1 MLQLLLHHTVYSL
14 YLLLTFTL
22 IKQVN
27 NLYQVSSRLIKII
40 PASFRLRF
48 LKIAD
53 ITVFLLF
60 FIQNLLPCC
69 SDIEE
74 NPGPKYS
81 SLTFCHWNLNGLTA
95 HDSTKISLL
104 QAYITQRNY
113 DIICLT
119 ETFLNSSI
127 LSDDNRIKIDGY
139 NLIRS
144 DHPSDS
150 KKGGVCICYKEHTPL
165 ILRDD
170 INTLDNCLVTEIR
183 SQNEKCFLSCI
194 YHSPSQNQEEFKNFC
209 TNFDILL
216 TNINDELPL
225 CSTVTGDFNARCS
238 RWWKNDITNLQGQ
251 ELDSAGYNQIIGKP
265 THVINTSMSCIDL
278 IFCTNQSVI
287 SNHGVDVSIFDKC
300 HHNIIYGKINICVP
314 LPPTYVQEVWDYQKV
329 NIENIK
335 KAISNFDWNKAFE
348 NLSVDGKVDFL
359 NKTLL
364 NIFRNYIPNKK
375 IKCDYRQP
383 PGMTDN
389 IKKSLKERCKLT
401 KFFYK
406 NGQRKTDHDKVL
418 EKFEECTKQIL
429 EAKKNY
435 ILKMTKKL
443 ADSNTSP
450 KTYWTILNRLLYNK
464 KIPTIP
470 PFLVDGKLVSD
481 FCKKA
486 NIFNNFFA
494 SICTPIDN
502 TSCLPSFSFRT
513 GSRIKFFHVT
523 ENDISAI
530 IKTLDPNKAQ
540 GCNNISIKMIKICSQ
555 SLTLPLKIIFEHS
568 IKKGKFPEIW
578 KKANVPVHK
587 REDKMLVKN
596 YLPIS
601 LLPIFGKMFER
612 VIYYSLFNYF
622 RSNRLF
628 TPSQSGFL
636 PGDSCI
642 AQLLSIIHEIQT
654 AFDENATVDVT
665 GVFSDLSKAFDKV
678 WHDGIIFKLK
688 AYGVESELL
697 SLLKNCLENRE
708 QRVVLNG
715 QTSE

>member
-1 MLQLLLHHTVYSL
+1 M
-14 YLLLTFTL
+14 TFIL

-60 FIQNLLPCC
+60 FIQNLLSCC
-69 SDIEE
+69 GDIVE

-104 QAYITQRNY
+104 QAYITQLNY

-127 LSDDNRIKIDGY
+127 VSDDNRIKIDGY
-139 NLIRS
+139 SLIRS
-144 DHPSDS
+144 DHPRDS
-150 KKGGVCICYKEHTPL
+150 KKGGVCIYYKEHIPL

-183 SQNEKCFLSCI
+183 SQNEKCFLTCI
-194 YHSPSQNQEEFKNFC
+194 YRSPSQNQDEFKNFC

-216 TNINDELPL
+216 NNINDELPL
-225 CSTVTGDFNARCS
+225 CSIVTGDFNARCS
-238 RWWKNDITNLQGQ
+238 RWWKNDMTNLQGQ
-251 ELDSAGYNQIIGKP
+251 ELDSLTLSAGYNQIIDKP

-287 SNHGVDVSIFDKC
+287 SSHGVDVSIFDKC
-300 HHNIIYGKINICVP
+300 HHNIIYGKINIRVP
-314 LPPTYVQEVWDYQKV
+314 LPPAYVREVWDYQKA

-348 NLSVDGKVDFL
+348 NLSVDEKVDFL

-375 IKCDYRQP
+375 IKCDYRQHRW
-383 PGMTDN
+383 MTDN
-389 IKKSLKERCKLT
+389 IEKSLKERCKLT

-418 EKFEECTKQIL
+418 EKSEECTKQIL
-429 EAKKNY
+429 EAKKKY

-450 KTYWTILNRLLYNK
+450 KAYWTILNRLLYNK
-464 KIPTIP
+464 KVPTIP
-470 PFLVDGKLVSD
+470 SLLVDGKLVSD

-486 NIFNNFFA
+486 NVFNNFFA
-494 SICTPIDN
+494 SICIPIDN
-502 TSCLPSFSFRT
+502 TSCLPSISYRT
-513 GSRIKFFHVT
+513 GIRIKSFHVT
-523 ENDISAI
+523 ENDILAI
-530 IKTLDPNKAQ
+530 IKTLDPNKAH
-540 GCNNISIKMIKICSQ
+540 GCDNISIKMIKICSQ

-568 IKKGKFPEIW
+568 IKKGKFSEIW
-578 KKANVPVHK
+578 KKANVVPVHK
-587 REDKMLVKN
+587 RE
-596 YLPIS
+596 
-601 LLPIFGKMFER
+601 GK
-612 VIYYSLFNYF
+612 IK
-622 RSNRLF
+622 
-628 TPSQSGFL
+628 
-636 PGDSCI
+636 C
-642 AQLLSIIHEIQT
+642 
-654 AFDENATVDVT
+654 
-665 GVFSDLSKAFDKV
+665 
-678 WHDGIIFKLK
+678 W
-688 AYGVESELL
+688 
-697 SLLKNCLENRE
+697 
-708 QRVVLNG
+708 
-715 QTSE
+715 